1 MENAASLSILYG
13 KQKKNPALRDSP
25 PADRP
30 QQRHHSEMTY
40 LFCSHVWLP
49 TVQDVLHA
57 DWQDVWHSPHP
68 PFFKLLF
75 MVCVFNVFTCF
86 MVMILLIFA

>member
-1 MENAASLSILYG
+1 MLAANRKRIPLYG
-13 KQKKNPALRDSP
+13 ILRLRIPRSS
-25 PADRP
+25 AII
-30 QQRHHSEMTY
+30 QMTY